1 MESVYLKTLVEV
13 VKTGSISKAADTLCV
28 TQPAVSRR
36 IKFIEEQYGY
46 PLLDRSGQTLTPTK
60 PGKLVFEKAVKL
72 LEIERELLSGLKS
85 MRENKSIA
93 FICTPTFGIVHLPT
107 VMREFMMEYN
117 DLADLT
123 FMFDTPGKIVEAM
136 RDGMYDLAVIEHCEC
151 FDFSNLSTI
160 ALPGDEMIFVSSP
173 ALAVPSCNTTPEAL
187 FAQTVFVRKEGCCSR
202 TLLEG
207 NLRAVGKELSDFKSF
222 VVIDDLHMII
232 QVTREGQ
239 GVSFL
244 SRELV
249 QEQLDAGLLCEH
261 RIDGFKHH
269 RNRTMIVHGD
279 CLQQSNSPLNFF
291 MNILSARFA
300 PSAAMKTA

>member
-13 VKTGSISKAADTLCV
+13 VKAGSISKAADKLCV
-28 TQPAVSRR
+28 TQPAISRR

-46 PLLDRSGQTLTPTK
+46 PLLDRAGQTLLLTAA
-60 PGKLVFEKAVKL
+60 GRLVFEKAERL

-93 FICTPTFGIVHLPT
+93 FICTPTFGIVHLPAI
-107 VMREFMMEYN
+107 MREFMMEFN
-117 DLADLT
+117 DLADLS
-123 FMFDTPGKIVEAM
+123 FMFDTPGKIVESL
-136 RDGMYDLAVIEHCEC
+136 RDGMYDLAIIEHCDC

-160 ALPGDEMIFVSSP
+160 TLPGDEMIFVSSP
-173 ALAVPSCNTTPEAL
+173 GLAVPVDNSSPDAL

-207 NLRAVGKELSDFKSF
+207 NLRAIGRELSDFRSF
-222 VVIDDLHMII
+222 VVVDDLHMII
-232 QVTREGQ
+232 RVTLEGQ

-249 QEQLDAGLLCEH
+249 QDQIDAGLLCEH
-261 RIDGFKHH
+261 RIDGFRHH
-269 RNRTMIVHGD
+269 RNRTMIIHGD
-279 CLQQSNSPLNFF
+279 CHQQQNSPLNYFID
-291 MNILSARFA
+291 ILTKRFA
-300 PSAAMKTA
+300 LPSSC

>member
-13 VKTGSISKAADTLCV
+13 INAGSISKAADKLCV

-46 PLLDRSGQTLTPTK
+46 PLLDRSGQTLLPTK

-107 VMREFMMEYN
+107 VMREFMMEFN
-117 DLADLT
+117 DLADLS
-123 FMFDTPGKIVEAM
+123 FMFDTPAKIIEAL
-136 RDGMYDLAVIEHCEC
+136 RDGMYDLAVMEHCEC
-151 FDFSNLSTI
+151 IDFSDLTTI
-160 ALPGDEMIFVSSP
+160 ALPGDDMIFASSP
-173 ALAVPSCNTTPEAL
+173 ALALPSSNTNPDAL
-187 FAQTVFVRKEGCCSR
+187 LAQTVLVRKEGCCSR

-207 NLRAVGKELSDFKSF
+207 NLRAIGRELSDFRSF
-222 VVIDDLHMII
+222 VVIDDMHMII
-232 QVTREGQ
+232 QMTREGQ

-249 QEQLDAGLLCEH
+249 KDQIDAGLLCEH
-261 RIDGFKHH
+261 RIDGFRHH
-269 RNRTMIVHGD
+269 RNRTLIIHGD
-279 CLQQSNSPLNFF
+279 CQQQNSPLKYFI
-291 MNILSARFA
+291 NILTKRFV
-300 PSAAMKTA
+300 

>member
-1 MESVYLKTLVEV
+1 MESLYLKTLVEV
-13 VKTGSISKAADTLCV
+13 IKTGNISKAADTLCV

-46 PLLDRSGQTLTPTK
+46 PLLDRSGQILLPTNA
-60 PGKLVFEKAVKL
+60 GKLVFEKAEKL

-117 DLADLT
+117 DLADLS
-123 FMFDTPGKIVEAM
+123 FMFDTPGKIVEAL
-136 RDGMYDLAVIEHCEC
+136 RDGMYDLAVVEHCER
-151 FDFSNLSTI
+151 FDFSDLTTI
-160 ALPGDEMIFVSSP
+160 DLPGDEMIFASSSALEIP
-173 ALAVPSCNTTPEAL
+173 AGKTDPDAL
-187 FAQTVFVRKEGCCSR
+187 FAQTVFVRREGCCSR
-202 TLLEG
+202 MLLEG
-207 NLRAVGKELSDFKSF
+207 NLRAIGKELSDFRSF

-232 QVTREGQ
+232 QETRGGH

-249 QEQLDAGLLCEH
+249 QEQIDAGLLREH
-261 RIDGFKHH
+261 RIDGFRHH
-269 RNRTMIVHGD
+269 RDRTLIIHGD
-279 CLQQSNSPLNFF
+279 CHQQPKSPLNYFI
-291 MNILSARFA
+291 NILKARFGL
-300 PSAAMKTA
+300 PKSC

>member
-13 VKTGSISKAADTLCV
+13 VKAGNISKAADILCV

-46 PLLDRSGQTLTPTK
+46 PLLDRSGQTLTLTNA
-60 PGKLVFEKAVKL
+60 GKLVFEKAEKL

-85 MRENKSIA
+85 MRENKSIS

-107 VMREFMMEYN
+107 VMREFMMEYK
-117 DLADLT
+117 DLADLS
-123 FMFDTPGKIVEAM
+123 FMFDTPGNIIEEL
-136 RDGMYDLAVIEHCEC
+136 RDGMYDLAVMEHCEC
-151 FDFSNLSTI
+151 FDFSDLTTV
-160 ALPGDEMIFVSSP
+160 ALPGDDMIFASSP
-173 ALAVPSCNTTPEAL
+173 TLAVPSGITAPDDL
-187 FAQTVFVRKEGCCSR
+187 FAQNIFVRKEGCCSR

-207 NLRAVGKELSDFKSF
+207 NLRAIGRELSDFKSF
-222 VVIDDLHMII
+222 VVIDDLHMIL

-249 QEQLDAGLLCEH
+249 QEQLDTGLLCEH
-261 RIDGFKHH
+261 RIDGFRHH
-269 RNRTMIVHGD
+269 RNRTMIIHGD
-279 CLQQSNSPLNFF
+279 RQQQNSPLNYFIT
-291 MNILSARFA
+291 ILSKHFDL
-300 PSAAMKTA
+300 PISC